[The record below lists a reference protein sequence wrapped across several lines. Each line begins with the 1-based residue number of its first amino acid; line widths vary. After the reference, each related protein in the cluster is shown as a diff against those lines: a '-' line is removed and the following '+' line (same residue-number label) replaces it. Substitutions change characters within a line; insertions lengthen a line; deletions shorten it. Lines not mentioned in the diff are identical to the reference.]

1 MGRKYTIPWY
11 SAAKTTGGDTTGDL
25 IQITS
30 HTNRVTRIAAIHVEQ
45 HTDYGDAQAEGIRL
59 QLARFTTAGGLGA
72 AITPTP
78 LSPADGAFGGTVL
91 GGTEAVA
98 LTAAGTL
105 TVVIEGG
112 MNVQAGWHWT
122 PPPGYEWEITGAGK
136 MVLKIKLP
144 ATFADAI
151 DFEVTIEIE
160 ELG

>member
-1 MGRKYTIPWY
+1 MGRKYTVPWY

-30 HTNRVTRIAAIHVEQ
+30 ASTKVIKIAAIHVEQ

-59 QLARFTTAGGLGA
+59 QLARFTTGGGGGT

-78 LSPADGAFGGTVL
+78 LSPGDAAAAGTYAGGS
-91 GGTEAVA
+91 EATA
-98 LTAAGTL
+98 LTAAATL
-105 TVVIEGG
+105 TPVIEGG
-112 MNVQAGWHWT
+112 MNLQSGWHWT
-122 PPPGYEWEITGAGK
+122 PPPGYEWEIAPSAK

-144 ATFADAI
+144 ATLADAV
-151 DFEVTIEIE
+151 DFEITLEVE

>member
-30 HTNRVTRIAAIHVEQ
+30 HTNRVTLVTAIHVEQ

-59 QLARFTTAGGLGA
+59 QFARFTTGGGGGA
-72 AITPTP
+72 AITPPPNNPNDT
-78 LSPADGAFGGTVL
+78 AYGGTVL
-91 GGTEAVA
+91 GGTEAAA
-98 LTAAGTL
+98 LTAAATL
-105 TVVIEGG
+105 TVLAEGG

-122 PPPGYEWEITGAGK
+122 PPAPNAWEITGAGK
-136 MVLKIKLP
+136 AVLKIKLP
-144 ATFADAI
+144 AAFADAMDLEI
-151 DFEVTIEIE
+151 TIEVE